1 MHCLQ
6 ACGCIRLEHCAAYEN
21 KHTRAVST
29 VKLKI
34 WYWELNE
41 Y

>member
-1 MHCLQ
+1 M
-6 ACGCIRLEHCAAYEN
+6 RLENCSAYEN
-21 KHTRAVST
+21 KHTGAASVA
-29 VKLKI
+29 KLKKKK

>member
-1 MHCLQ
+1 MRFENCS
-6 ACGCIRLEHCAAYEN
+6 AYEN
-21 KHTRAVST
+21 KHTGAVSMA
-29 VKLKI
+29 KLKKK